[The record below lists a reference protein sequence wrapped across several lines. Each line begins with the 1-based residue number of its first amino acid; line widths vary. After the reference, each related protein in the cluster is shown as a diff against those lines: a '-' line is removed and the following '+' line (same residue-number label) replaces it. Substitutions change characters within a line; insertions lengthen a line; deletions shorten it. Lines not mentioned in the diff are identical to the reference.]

1 MLEEVRGL
9 KAILAASSSNP
20 AGELLA
26 ALGRLQ
32 EMGSLPTK
40 VLSETMVG
48 KVVNQLAKDAA
59 DAAVKAKAKDLVDEW
74 RQTHR
79 KKKRNSSGGD
89 AEPSLKR
96 SASSTLSLGIASE
109 AASQDLD
116 ASMASL
122 GASQEE
128 SKVAFQGDIAAAAE
142 AAPEQQQ
149 EFSEATLS
157 EPPASAEVAAPT
169 SQPSL
174 ERAGS
179 TLSEGTGEAK
189 LVDYRE
195 KVKQKLIEALGQAEV
210 VEAKGED
217 EEGAM
222 KDPVVLAMEIEEEL
236 NKTLPKK
243 EAYMAQAR
251 SILYNLKDKS
261 NAVFR
266 FKLMVGFF
274 KPEQLPKLTAEHM
287 ATDQKNAERAKQRK
301 DAMDAIDTQ
310 WSLKNGEQLI
320 TGMFTCGKC
329 KGEKT
334 TYFQMQTRS
343 SDEPMT
349 TFVSCL
355 TCNNRWKFC

>member
-1 MLEEVRGL
+1 
-9 KAILAASSSNP
+9 
-20 AGELLA
+20 
-26 ALGRLQ
+26 
-32 EMGSLPTK
+32 
-40 VLSETMVG
+40 
-48 KVVNQLAKDAA
+48 
-59 DAAVKAKAKDLVDEW
+59 
-74 RQTHR
+74 
-79 KKKRNSSGGD
+79 
-89 AEPSLKR
+89 
-96 SASSTLSLGIASE
+96 
-109 AASQDLD
+109 
-116 ASMASL
+116 
-122 GASQEE
+122 
-128 SKVAFQGDIAAAAE
+128 
-142 AAPEQQQ
+142 
-149 EFSEATLS
+149 
-157 EPPASAEVAAPT
+157 
-169 SQPSL
+169 
-174 ERAGS
+174 
-179 TLSEGTGEAK
+179 
-189 LVDYRE
+189 
-195 KVKQKLIEALGQAEV
+195 
-210 VEAKGED
+210 
-217 EEGAM
+217 M